1 MDLMQFTQ
9 ALSRIW
15 VLETRLLDKAKIERM
30 IEAPDA
36 DDVIKILSETEY
48 ANVMGNVKRA
58 SDYEEMLSAELQR
71 VYNLV
76 YELCPVKDIVN
87 LFSTKYIYHNV
98 KVLLKGK
105 FLGKDFSNLLI
116 HLGKDDVNEI
126 KRKID
131 SDSFGDLRGNIGK
144 AVMAAVEDF
153 EATKDPQRIDIIV
166 DKFMFE
172 ELVQIRKS
180 LNYSFTDKIINAM
193 IDSTNIK
200 TLLRIKKQG
209 KGREFA
215 QEVIVPGGY
224 IDKDTL
230 VSIINESP
238 ENIISKLSFSVYSE
252 VVREGLEGY
261 IATNSANLLEKL
273 SDNYIMALM
282 KDSKF
287 VTFGPER
294 ILSYIYAKETEI
306 KLIRIIMVGKLNNV
320 SEEVIRERLRD
331 SYV

>member
-1 MDLMQFTQ
+1 
-9 ALSRIW
+9 
-15 VLETRLLDKAKIERM
+15 
-30 IEAPDA
+30 
-36 DDVIKILSETEY
+36 
-48 ANVMGNVKRA
+48 
-58 SDYEEMLSAELQR
+58 
-71 VYNLV
+71 
-76 YELCPVKDIVN
+76 
-87 LFSTKYIYHNV
+87 
-98 KVLLKGK
+98 
-105 FLGKDFSNLLI
+105 
-116 HLGKDDVNEI
+116 
-126 KRKID
+126 
-131 SDSFGDLRGNIGK
+131 
-144 AVMAAVEDF
+144 MAAVEDF

-238 ENIISKLSFSVYSE
+238 ENIIYKLSFSVYSE

-320 SEEVIRERLRD
+320 AEEVIRERLRD

>member
-1 MDLMQFTQ
+1 
-9 ALSRIW
+9 
-15 VLETRLLDKAKIERM
+15 
-30 IEAPDA
+30 
-36 DDVIKILSETEY
+36 
-48 ANVMGNVKRA
+48 
-58 SDYEEMLSAELQR
+58 
-71 VYNLV
+71 
-76 YELCPVKDIVN
+76 
-87 LFSTKYIYHNV
+87 
-98 KVLLKGK
+98 
-105 FLGKDFSNLLI
+105 
-116 HLGKDDVNEI
+116 
-126 KRKID
+126 
-131 SDSFGDLRGNIGK
+131 
-144 AVMAAVEDF
+144 MAAVEDF

-252 VVREGLEGY
+252 IVREGLEGN

-320 SEEVIRERLRD
+320 AEEVIRERLRD

>member
-15 VLETRLLDKAKIERM
+15 VLETRLLDKAKIQRM
-30 IEAPDA
+30 IEAPNA
-36 DDVIKILSETEY
+36 DDVIKILGETEY

-71 VYNLV
+71 VYSLV

-98 KVLLKGK
+98 KFLLKV
-105 FLGKDFSNLLI
+105 NL
-116 HLGKDDVNEI
+116 LGKDDVNEI

-153 EATKDPQRIDIIV
+153 EATKDPQRIDINV

-252 VVREGLEGY
+252 IVREGLEGF
-261 IATNSANLLEKL
+261 IDSNSANLWEKL

-320 SEEVIRERLRD
+320 AEEVIRERLRD

>member
-144 AVMAAVEDF
+144 AVMTAVEDF

-172 ELVQIRKS
+172 ELVEIRKS

-252 VVREGLEGY
+252 IVREGLEGY

-320 SEEVIRERLRD
+320 AEEVIRERLRD

>member
-98 KVLLKGK
+98 KVLL
-105 FLGKDFSNLLI
+105 I

-153 EATKDPQRIDIIV
+153 AATKDPQRIDIIV

-320 SEEVIRERLRD
+320 AEEVIRERLRD